1 MDVIV
6 NAFYKGKLDV
16 INIFCIP
23 HHRRKTVKINVVRVW
38 NKQIYFKLNR
48 ILSYGVFFLSCAKH

>member
-1 MDVIV
+1 MKDTSLQIHLPVDFIV

-23 HHRRKTVKINVVRVW
+23 HHRRKNVKIVVVRVW
-38 NKQIYFKLNR
+38 N
-48 ILSYGVFFLSCAKH
+48 